1 MSLWPRPERGVPATT
16 SEVARAVF
24 PRGCTAMRLRDLLGQ
39 VFVDD
44 RFAEL
49 FSGRGRP
56 ALSPG
61 RLALV
66 SVMQFVEGLT
76 DRQAADA
83 VRSRLDWKY
92 LLGLELRDR
101 GFDASV
107 LAEFRERLAT
117 SGSAEELV
125 FETVLDRLR
134 EAGFLT
140 AGGRQRTDSTHVVAA
155 VRSLQRLEL
164 LGESVRAALEAL
176 AVAASTW
183 LTGWAPADWFTR
195 YGPRVDAYRLPT
207 AETEREDLALRYGAD
222 GFLVLEHVF
231 APSAPSQLRGLETVE
246 LLRRIWVQQFY
257 RAPDGLRL
265 RKEAKGKGDADRTG
279 RPPASMGL
287 VSPYD
292 PDARFRMKRATK
304 WIGYT
309 AQISE
314 SSNDDRPHFITYVA
328 TRPATEPDVDTT
340 GRVHAVL
347 KERDLLPDEH
357 YTDSAYITAEHILKA
372 TKLGV
377 ELIGPVN
384 KGNQWQSRTDD
395 AYDNDLFAV
404 DWDTLTATCPQ
415 GHRNTWSG
423 TGIDRH
429 GNPRVM
435 FTFSLTNCTPCPV
448 RSRCTHAKTAARTVT
463 LRPRDQHELLRRLHS
478 EQATDEWHRRYGH
491 RAGVEGTISQAVR
504 AFGLRRSRY
513 RGHDKTTLQHI
524 LTATAINLTRL
535 DAWLTG
541 TPLGH
546 TRTSRLAALAPSR
559 A

>member
-1 MSLWPRPERGVPATT
+1 
-16 SEVARAVF
+16 
-24 PRGCTAMRLRDLLGQ
+24 MRLRDLLGP
-39 VFVDD
+39 VFEDD
-44 RFAEL
+44 RFAGL
-49 FSGRGRP
+49 FSERGRP

-92 LLGLELRDR
+92 LIGLELRDQ

-107 LAEFRERLAT
+107 LAEFRERLAV

-125 FETVLDRLR
+125 FETVLDELR

-155 VRSLQRLEL
+155 VRSVQRLEL

-176 AVAASTW
+176 AVAAPTW
-183 LTGWAPADWFTR
+183 LTSWAPAEWFTR
-195 YGPRVDAYRLPT
+195 YGPRVDTYRLPT
-207 AETEREDLALRYGAD
+207 AEAEREELALHYGAD
-222 GFLVLEHVF
+222 GFFTLEHVF
-231 APSAPSQLRGLETVE
+231 APDSPGQLRGLETVE
-246 LLRRIWVQQFY
+246 ILRRIWVQQFY
-257 RAPDGLRL
+257 RAPDGLHL
-265 RKEAKGKGDADRTG
+265 RKEAKGKGHADEAG

-292 PDARFRMKRATK
+292 PDARFRKKRATK

-314 SSNDDRPHFITYVA
+314 SSNDDRPHLITYIA
-328 TRPATEPDVDTT
+328 THPATEPDVDTT
-340 GRVHAVL
+340 GRVHSRL
-347 KERDLLPDEH
+347 GQRDLLPDEH
-357 YTDSAYITAEHILKA
+357 YADSAYITAEHILKA
-372 TKLGV
+372 ARLGV
-377 ELIGPVN
+377 ELIGPAN
-384 KGNQWQSRTDD
+384 KGNQWQSRTSD

-404 DWDTLTATCPQ
+404 DWDTLTAICPQ

-423 TGIDRH
+423 TGTDRH
-429 GNPRVM
+429 GNPRIQ

-448 RSRCTHAKTAARTVT
+448 RSHCTHAKTAARTVT
-463 LRPRDQHELLRRLHS
+463 LRPRDQHELLRRLHT
-478 EQATDEWHRRYGH
+478 EQDTEEWHRRYGH
-491 RAGVEGTISQAVR
+491 PAGVEGTISQAVR

-513 RGHDKTTLQHI
+513 QGQTKTALQHV
-524 LTATAINLTRL
+524 LTATAINVTRL
-535 DAWLTG
+535 DTWLTG
-541 TPLGH
+541 TPLGR
-546 TRTSRLAALAPSR
+546 TRTSHLAALAPSR
-559 A
+559 T

>member
-1 MSLWPRPERGVPATT
+1 M
-16 SEVARAVF
+16 F
-24 PRGCTAMRLRDLLGQ
+24 PGGCTAMRLRNLLGPL
-39 VFVDD
+39 FTDG
-44 RFAEL
+44 RFAGL

-101 GFDASV
+101 GFDSSV
-107 LAEFRERLAT
+107 LAEFRERLAA

-125 FETVLDRLR
+125 FETVLDQLR

-176 AVAASTW
+176 AVAAPAW
-183 LTGWAPADWFTR
+183 LTGWAPAEWFTR
-195 YGPRVDAYRLPT
+195 YGPRVDTHRLPT
-207 AETEREDLALRYGAD
+207 AEAEREQLALVYGAD

-231 APSAPSQLRGLETVE
+231 APDSPGLLRGLEMVE
-246 LLRRIWVQQFY
+246 HLRRIWVQQFY
-257 RAPDGLRL
+257 RSPDGLRL
-265 RKEAKGKGDADRTG
+265 RKENKGKAKTEAG
-279 RPPASMGL
+279 RPPASTGL

-314 SSNDDRPHFITYVA
+314 SSNDDRPHLITYIA

-347 KERDLLPDEH
+347 KKRDLLPDEH
-357 YTDSAYITAEHILKA
+357 YADSAYITAEHVLDA
-372 TKLGV
+372 TRTGI
-377 ELIGPVN
+377 ELIGPNN
-384 KGNQWQSRTDD
+384 KGNQWQSRSED
-395 AYDNDLFAV
+395 AYDNDLFTV
-404 DWDTLTATCPQ
+404 DWEALTAVCPQ

-435 FTFSLTNCTPCPV
+435 FTFSLTDCTPCPV
-448 RSRCTHAKTAARTVT
+448 RSRCTHAQTAARTVT
-463 LRPRDQHELLRRLHS
+463 LRPRDQHELLRRLHT

-513 RGHDKTTLQHI
+513 RGHDKTALQHV

-535 DAWLTG
+535 DAGLTG

-546 TRTSRLAALAPSR
+546 TRTSHLAALAPRRS
-559 A
+559 